1 MDKKE
6 LGKLG
11 EFFSDKQNI
20 EIKKELLA
28 TIHRNTGSSTQMSDE
43 KLDKV
48 VKMVRYTLQ
57 LYDLSSDMN
66 KKINQMME
74 EDKLNIEE

>member
-28 TIHRNTGSSTQMSDE
+28 TIHRNTGSSNQMSDE

-66 KKINQMME
+66 KKINQIIE
-74 EDKLNIEE
+74 EDNIKES